1 MRWSSIAVLVAL
13 LVAER
18 TAGET
23 ATLRP
28 SYIRTELRVGKSLRP
43 EDTQEISV
51 RSNDGGTARIVVK
64 KRDPKT
70 ASLVPRSAVLYDPQP
85 LGLQRSAFESAPE
98 RSKSAN
104 FERSRQTWLNAA
116 QPVGGFFPQ
125 SPEPAAYAV
134 FGSSEDDSQN
144 QLISSFIEHINKVNT
159 GRQLHNNLL
168 TLSSM
173 RGAEVPDP
181 VVISSDSVNFEKLGS
196 GERSKRQKQG
206 RSKSLVEVGADGIPV
221 VEGIR
226 VPDDDE
232 DKVKTWRNGRVI
244 NGELVPYEKG
254 YKPKKA
260 VPLLGDYGQL
270 LFVKGFGDEEP
281 SGAEG
286 GRSLRGRSFGPFMK
300 TDNFKATPAGPF
312 TIDDNRQ
319 LRSHADD
326 AKPDR
331 KHSIGP
337 FSVKDNARVT
347 SSKLIDYIKTI
358 NDNENRRRD
367 FFLAEAKNRHA
378 VFGAA
383 QPKIQ
388 RRMLENIGEPVYAPS
403 RLYAKQADKVS
414 EAARSP
420 VVEYA
425 HPEFGGKASPTKA
438 SNTPKV
444 QYYTAEAASPSAALP
459 AQPKQDFYGPQ
470 HGQFHYDAAE
480 YPHRPYRYT
489 YVQRKDEKQQPFYMK
504 LAQQMQDGVQNG
516 YTIFIRPIVEAGK
529 QLTRT
534 LGIGRSLSAS
544 PAMIVQRESRDSS
557 PIDDDL
563 LRALESHEIDA
574 PNKVRTKRLE
584 GGHGRAGNATQRR
597 RRSIELDGERET
609 SENRLQSVE
618 DTSATRLKQLIQNTD
633 WANTGCAKRVFCEVM
648 IQQSPDEIAIME
660 KKMLSMFPRYARLSS
675 SPSRPHPLTH
685 KPPSS
690 AAIRTAT
697 RRAAPTAFASSSTCR
712 M

>member
-1 MRWSSIAVLVAL
+1 MKWFSSSPMAIAGFIVMLFV
-13 LVAER
+13 VER
-18 TAGET
+18 ISADTV
-23 ATLRP
+23 TLKP

-64 KRDPKT
+64 KRDSKT
-70 ASLVPRSAVLYDPQP
+70 ASLVPRSAVVYDPQP
-85 LGLQRSAFESAPE
+85 LSVQKNSYEPELQ

-104 FERSRQTWLNAA
+104 FEKSRQTWLNAA
-116 QPVGGFFPQ
+116 QPVNGFYPNSAD
-125 SPEPAAYAV
+125 SPTYAV
-134 FGSSEDDSQN
+134 FGASQDESQN
-144 QLISSFIEHINKVNT
+144 DLIRSFIEHINKVNT
-159 GRQLHNNLL
+159 GRQFHNNLL

-181 VVISSDSVNFEKLGS
+181 VVISSDSVNFEKINS

-206 RSKSLVEVGADGIPV
+206 RSKSLVEVGADGIPI

-226 VPDDDE
+226 MPDDDE

-260 VPLLGDYGQL
+260 IPLLGDYGQL
-270 LFVKGFGDEEP
+270 MFVKSFSDENTENV
-281 SGAEG
+281 ET
-286 GRSLRGRSFGPFMK
+286 GRSLNGRSFGPFMK
-300 TDNFKATPAGPF
+300 SDNFKLKSAGPF
-312 TIDDNRQ
+312 TVEDNRQ
-319 LRSHADD
+319 LRSHTDD
-326 AKPDR
+326 NRNDR
-331 KHSIGP
+331 KQPIGP

-347 SSKLIDYIKTI
+347 NSKLIDYIKTI

-367 FFLAEAKNRHA
+367 FFLAESKNNNRHV
-378 VFGAA
+378 VFSAA

-403 RLYAKQADKVS
+403 RLYAVKQEKVS
-414 EAARSP
+414 ETSRSP
-420 VVEYA
+420 VIEYA
-425 HPEFGGKASPTKA
+425 HPEFGGKATPTKA
-438 SNTPKV
+438 STKPKI
-444 QYYTAEAASPSAALP
+444 QYYTTDVSNPSPAIPSPIKKDYFNAP
-459 AQPKQDFYGPQ
+459 N
-470 HGQFHYDAAE
+470 GQFHYDAD
-480 YPHRPYRYT
+480 YSHRPYRYT
-489 YVQRKDEKQQPFYMK
+489 YVQRKDESNQPFYMK

-534 LGIGRSLSAS
+534 FGIGRSLSSS
-544 PAMIVQRESRDSS
+544 PAMVIESENKDSK

-563 LRALESHEIDA
+563 LSAIESYEIEA

-584 GGHGRAGNATQRR
+584 NDQTKTENSTNRKK
-597 RRSIELDGERET
+597 RSIDSEGEHELGENQLQNI
-609 SENRLQSVE
+609 ENSS
-618 DTSATRLKQLIQNTD
+618 TAKLKQLIQNTD

-660 KKMLSMFPRYARLSS
+660 KKMLNMLPR
-675 SPSRPHPLTH
+675 
-685 KPPSS
+685 
-690 AAIRTAT
+690 
-697 RRAAPTAFASSSTCR
+697 
-712 M
+712 